1 MSLFDLLFGND
12 NDRNRKAKRQEAAN
26 MNEFGWDE
34 PEDTKYDK
42 AALEREKWANYEYS
56 DEEE

>member
-1 MSLFDLLFGND
+1 MFDLFGND
-12 NDRNRKAKRQEAAN
+12 DERTRKSKAQEMAN

-34 PEDTKYDK
+34 PEDTKYNK
-42 AALEREKWANYEYS
+42 KALEREKWANYEYS